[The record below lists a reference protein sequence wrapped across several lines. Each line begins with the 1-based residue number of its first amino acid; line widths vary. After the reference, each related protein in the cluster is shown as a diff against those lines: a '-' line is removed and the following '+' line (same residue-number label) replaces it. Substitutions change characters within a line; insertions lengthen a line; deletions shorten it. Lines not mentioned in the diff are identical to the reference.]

1 MSCPTLTSS
10 FVAGNSSSYD
20 RFVELFD
27 NELAKD
33 IIWWLPGRRGEA
45 FALNK
50 DRFEMELM
58 KVHFEGFNF
67 AGFRESLD
75 RW

>member
-1 MSCPTLTSS
+1 
-10 FVAGNSSSYD
+10 
-20 RFVELFD
+20 VELFGI
-27 NELAKD
+27 ELAKD

-58 KVHFEGFNF
+58 KVHFEGFSF
-67 AGFRESLD
+67 AGFRESLG

>member
-1 MSCPTLTSS
+1 M
-10 FVAGNSSSYD
+10 
-20 RFVELFD
+20 ELFED
-27 NELAKD
+27 ELAKD

-58 KVHFEGFNF
+58 NVHFEGFNF